1 MTEENFNPTQAD
13 IPRLL
18 APAYSQFRW
27 YMACCYGYISMQEG
41 AGDSFITPARP
52 NGWGGPYLPYHFHQW
67 LSNHPHVVNGWN
79 QTWDIINA
87 ANRVLDQVENTI
99 EVSDDV
105 LPGLVAEIRAVRAYA
120 YYVLLDNYG
129 SVPIVTDF
137 SSEELPVQFTR
148 QDVYDFVVTELSEA
162 IPDLT
167 ETVDQSTYGRMH
179 KWAAIA
185 TLARVY
191 LNAEVYTGTAQYNEV
206 IPLADQIIDSDEFAL
221 APDYRDNFL
230 RSNDTSPE
238 IIFAIPYDEVFAG
251 GNTMHMRT
259 LAPIQQAQ
267 YDMGAQPWGGSS
279 ATPQFIDT
287 YDEDDTRLED
297 TWSGGPQFHASIPD
311 SVVIDI
317 QLDVPNMED
326 TQFNEGYRIN
336 KYEIYPGIQVSASV
350 DLPLIRY
357 ALVLM
362 MKAEALLRTG
372 SPAQAAAIVTQVRQR
387 AFAGTD
393 LANATVTGAE
403 LMQGS
408 SFNYGYWENG
418 QVVNAQGGGDIE
430 YGRFLDELGWE
441 FAVEGFRRQ
450 DLIRFGVF
458 SGKSWFNKNPSD
470 PCKIVFPIPLDAL
483 EENTNLVQHPCYQ

>member
-1 MTEENFNPTQAD
+1 M
-13 IPRLL
+13 
-18 APAYSQFRW
+18 
-27 YMACCYGYISMQEG
+27 
-41 AGDSFITPARP
+41 
-52 NGWGGPYLPYHFHQW
+52 GGPYLPYHFHQW

-148 QDVYDFVVTELSEA
+148 QEVYDFVVTELSEA

-267 YDMGAQPWGGSS
+267 YDMGAQPWGG
-279 ATPQFIDT
+279 T
-287 YDEDDTRLED
+287 
-297 TWSGGPQFHASIPD
+297 
-311 SVVIDI
+311 
-317 QLDVPNMED
+317 
-326 TQFNEGYRIN
+326 
-336 KYEIYPGIQVSASV
+336 
-350 DLPLIRY
+350 LPLLNLSIR
-357 ALVLM
+357 M
-362 MKAEALLRTG
+362 MKMIRGWKIRGRAARNFTPASPTQWSSISNWMCQIWKTPSSMKGTG
-372 SPAQAAAIVTQVRQR
+372 FINTKSTRVYRCQR
-387 AFAGTD
+387 LWTC
-393 LANATVTGAE
+393 
-403 LMQGS
+403 
-408 SFNYGYWENG
+408 
-418 QVVNAQGGGDIE
+418 
-430 YGRFLDELGWE
+430 
-441 FAVEGFRRQ
+441 
-450 DLIRFGVF
+450 
-458 SGKSWFNKNPSD
+458 P
-470 PCKIVFPIPLDAL
+470 
-483 EENTNLVQHPCYQ
+483 